1 MSASRVPLVA
11 PEELKHSW
19 RDRAQ
24 QVDAVALEEGLRT
37 LP

>member
-1 MSASRVPLVA
+1 MSASRIPLVV

-24 QVDAVALEEGLRT
+24 RVDAAHWKRRCEML
-37 LP
+37 